1 MTALSGFI
9 WVPVLTKWHCGD
21 VVSTCACV
29 CCQAHLDK
37 PACVVVGDAA
47 TEWICDYAPWI
58 RGQGLGVDGR
68 SNAALTAQTEAA
80 AAAAPALA
88 KRLGGEQKFPYKS
101 SHNVLRAALVGQRS
115 WRSIKKVVFV
125 MKM

>member
-1 MTALSGFI
+1 VAL
-9 WVPVLTKWHCGD
+9 WRVLPSW
-21 VVSTCACV
+21 

-68 SNAALTAQTEAA
+68 SNSTLTAQTEAA
-80 AAAAPALA
+80 AAAAPALE
-88 KRLGGEQKFPYKS
+88 KRLVGEQKFPYKS
-101 SHNVLRAALVGQRS
+101 SHIVFKGRS
-115 WRSIKKVVFV
+115 GGPKELGIHKEGGVCHENGR
-125 MKM
+125 

>member
-1 MTALSGFI
+1 
-9 WVPVLTKWHCGD
+9 
-21 VVSTCACV
+21 V
-29 CCQAHLDK
+29 CCQAYLDNK
-37 PACVVVGDAA
+37 PECVVVGDAA

-88 KRLGGEQKFPYKS
+88 KRLGGEQKCMYKS
-101 SHNVLRAALVGQRS
+101 SHNVLRAVLAGLKS
-115 WRSIKKVVFV
+115 WGSIKKVMFV
-125 MKM
+125 MKMAVKMSVVNLKIDSRRP

>member
-21 VVSTCACV
+21 VVSTCARALV
-29 CCQAHLDK
+29 WRVTCQAHLDK

-58 RGQGLGVDGR
+58 RSQGFGVDGR
-68 SNAALTAQTEAA
+68 SDAALTAQTKAA

-88 KRLGGEQKFPYKS
+88 KRLGDEQNFPYKS
-101 SHNVLRAALVGQRS
+101 SHDVLRAALVGLEG
-115 WRSIKKVVFV
+115 VGFGDP
-125 MKM
+125 